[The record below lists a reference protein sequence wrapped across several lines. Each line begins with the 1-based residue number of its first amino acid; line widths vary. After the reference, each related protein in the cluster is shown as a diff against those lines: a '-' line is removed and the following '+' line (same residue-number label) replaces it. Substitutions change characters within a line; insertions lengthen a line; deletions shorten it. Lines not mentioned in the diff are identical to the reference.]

1 MKQIEAFVDSIYLN
15 VGGNLKEV
23 QELKA
28 EMKGHLLEAVHEL
41 KSEGKSEQ
49 EAIELAIERFGGE
62 KEIRSIVAQLF
73 KAQKTFAKWVLFCSV
88 AFLLIFLSI
97 FGFVWQYEE
106 QHSHELSVI
115 ATQIAD
121 ELKGEKLVSLEMKKE
136 IARLVEST
144 DFISDVSIYS
154 SKKIR
159 TEDDGTIF
167 YNTEIEKPD
176 YQYKK
181 IVWSPEWL
189 AHDFFPYGNGDKEW
203 YVEMKYRSFDTFA
216 GYVLIAGLTINWT
229 LFTIWA
235 TINAYHHKRLNTG
248 WIIIFALFNLLG
260 YVAYLL
266 IPKWYRPKQELI

>member
-1 MKQIEAFVDSIYLN
+1 MKQIEVYVDSVYHG
-15 VGGNLKEV
+15 VGGNEKEI
-23 QELKA
+23 QELKT
-28 EMKGHLLEAVHEL
+28 EMKSHLMEAVHEL

-49 EAIELAIERFGGE
+49 EAIDIAIERFGGE
-62 KEIRSIVAQLF
+62 KEMRLIVGQLF
-73 KAQKTFAKWVLFCSV
+73 QAQKTFAKWVLFCSV

-115 ATQIAD
+115 ATQVAD
-121 ELKGEKLVSLEMKKE
+121 ELKGEEVVSSEMKKE

-167 YNTEIEKPD
+167 YNTEIVKPD

-216 GYVLIAGLTINWT
+216 GYVLLGGLAIYWT

-235 TINAYHHKRLNTG
+235 TINAYHNRRLNVG
-248 WIIIFALFNLLG
+248 WVLAFSFLIVIGYLFFVLVGKRVQSKTII
-260 YVAYLL
+260 
-266 IPKWYRPKQELI
+266 